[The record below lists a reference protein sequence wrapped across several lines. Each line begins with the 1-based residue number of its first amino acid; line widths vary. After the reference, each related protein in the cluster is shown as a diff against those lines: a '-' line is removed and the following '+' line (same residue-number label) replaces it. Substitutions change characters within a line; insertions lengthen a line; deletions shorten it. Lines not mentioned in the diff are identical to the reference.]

1 MIKQETENEQRQ
13 ETEPIDTIGILCKDK
28 VNEIKIKTGAGVK
41 HLGI

>member
-13 ETEPIDTIGILCKDK
+13 EAEIIDAIDIFCKYK
-28 VNEIKIKTGAGVK
+28 EEIKIKTGAGVK